1 MTEMTR
7 PRPAIAKSIVMAFVA
22 LALMA
27 TAVFAFTP
35 IADASTDYSGGS
47 NTTIDITPS
56 MNPSH
61 LASIPV
67 YCSATG
73 WGLQSRCF
81 GFKSIGGCL
90 VTVNAISDRWG
101 VFDSVRIGIY
111 CFNSGGV
118 TH

>member
-27 TAVFAFTP
+27 TAVFTFTP
-35 IADASTDYSGGS
+35 PAAASTDYSGGS
-47 NTTIDITPS
+47 SATIDINPS

-61 LASIPV
+61 LVRIPV
-67 YCSATG
+67 SCTSTG

-81 GFKSIGGCL
+81 GFKFIGGCL
-90 VTVNAISDRWG
+90 YTVRALSDLWGDFHYANVNA
-101 VFDSVRIGIY
+101 Y
-111 CFNSGGV
+111 CLPA
-118 TH
+118 